1 MASVT
6 LDCMLVLTTD
16 CAVLISKV
24 RRHGVP
30 FLVFLLSFVIKSRR
44 KSGDDKCK
52 MKRGKRGT
60 GRHDASIYLSKRS
73 KCIWRSLRLRCWRR
87 KTLRGSDVSCG
98 LLVGGGQLALREF
111 QVIAYDQRHILIEV
125 FDATGNAIYSEI
137 GAEYPAR
144 RCAQS
149 RIFHPL
155 PERVMLTQ
163 VGLRAIID
171 AGAQLV
177 VSIQITF
184 RQYA

>member
-1 MASVT
+1 
-6 LDCMLVLTTD
+6 
-16 CAVLISKV
+16 
-24 RRHGVP
+24 
-30 FLVFLLSFVIKSRR
+30 
-44 KSGDDKCK
+44 

-184 RQYA
+184 RQYAENFQAVQIAGIAHVRVGGVDADNIAYEIGFVFSGVSSLMGL